1 MKKLGTDGSN
11 ALLMITSI
19 YQSLSNA
26 EQKVADAV
34 LANAESTVYSS
45 ITDLAEISE
54 VGETTVIRFCR
65 KLGYHGFQEFK
76 LAIAQDLVSPTQQV
90 YGKIEETDET
100 EVMASK
106 IMAHN
111 LQTLQD
117 TTTLL
122 NRSDLDRATSAL
134 LVGKRLFFFGV
145 GSSGHTASDAQYRF
159 MRLGFDAH
167 CAFDSHIIAMNCAL
181 VTSDDV
187 VVGISA
193 SGSTKDLVDAIR
205 IAKDNGAFIIAL
217 TNHARSP
224 ITALANAVLLG
235 ASKQSPLQGGAF
247 SSKLAQIHVL
257 DILSTIVSVK
267 RKDTTFSA
275 LESTAKAV
283 LEKLY

>member
-1 MKKLGTDGSN
+1 MKKHATDASN

-34 LANAESTVYSS
+34 LGNAESTVYSS
-45 ITDLAEISE
+45 ITDLAETAE

-90 YGKIEETDET
+90 YGKIEEFDEMD
-100 EVMASK
+100 VMTAK

-117 TTTLL
+117 TTQLL
-122 NRSDLDRATSAL
+122 NRSGLEKATTAL
-134 LVGKRLFFFGV
+134 LGGKRLYFFGV

-181 VTSDDV
+181 VTPEDV

-205 IAKDNGAFIIAL
+205 IAKANGAFIIAL

-267 RKDTTFSA
+267 RKETTFSA